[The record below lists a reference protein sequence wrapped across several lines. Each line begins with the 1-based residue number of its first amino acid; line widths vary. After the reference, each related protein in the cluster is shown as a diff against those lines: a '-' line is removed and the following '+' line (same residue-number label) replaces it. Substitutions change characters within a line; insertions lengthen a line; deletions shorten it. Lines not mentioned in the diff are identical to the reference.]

1 MTIELD
7 GSQGEG
13 GGQILRTGLALAMV
27 TGRPLRIERIRAK
40 RPKPGLMRQH
50 LACVHAAAEVSGAQ
64 VEGAALG
71 AQTLAFTP
79 GPVRAGNYRFAI
91 ASAGSCLLVLQTVL
105 PALLLA
111 PAPSRLHLSG
121 GTHNPMAP
129 PFHFLQR
136 AYAPLLQRMCAAPGG
151 FQQAGAAAE
160 GAATPM
166 HAGLD
171 LTLRR
176 SGFYPAGGGEVEA
189 TITPAAG
196 ALQPFDLL
204 TRGAVV
210 SAHADCL
217 APGLARGIVRRELE
231 TLGQAMGWSGDQLRG
246 DGVRQNEGPGNA
258 LMATLAYEQVT
269 EVFCAFGER
278 GVSAEQVAHTL
289 VKEIRGYQASEAA
302 VGAHLADQLAL
313 LMALAVWQSQR
324 PAAFS
329 CSEVTE
335 HTRTNC
341 AVIERFLPVRFALQ
355 PREAG
360 GATVR
365 IAPA

>member
-1 MTIELD
+1 MSIELD

-50 LACVHAAAEVSGAQ
+50 LACVHAAAEVSSAQ
-64 VEGAALG
+64 VEGAELG

-79 GPVRAGNYRFAI
+79 GPVRAGDYRFAI
-91 ASAGSCLLVLQTVL
+91 ASAGSCVLVLQTVL
-105 PALLLA
+105 PALLMA
-111 PAPSRLHLSG
+111 DAPSRLHLTG

-136 AYAPLLQRMCAAPGG
+136 AYAPLLQRLG
-151 FQQAGAAAE
+151 
-160 GAATPM
+160 
-166 HAGLD
+166 AGLD

-189 TITPAAG
+189 TVTPAVG
-196 ALQPFDLL
+196 TLQPFDLL
-204 TRGAVV
+204 TRGAAV
-210 SAHADCL
+210 SAQADCL
-217 APGLARGIVRRELE
+217 APGLARGIVRRELD
-231 TLGQAMGWSGDQLRG
+231 TLGQAMGWSGEQLRG
-246 DGVRQNEGPGNA
+246 DGARQNEGPGNA
-258 LMATLAYEQVT
+258 LMATLAYAHVT
-269 EVFCAFGER
+269 ELFCAFGER

-289 VKEIRGYQASEAA
+289 VKEVRRYQASEAA
-302 VGAHLADQLAL
+302 VGPHLADQLAL

-324 PAAFS
+324 PAAFT
-329 CSEVTE
+329 CSEVTA

-355 PREAG
+355 SREAA

-365 IAPA
+365 IVPT